1 MRVVLA
7 CAVEPPA
14 SADLD
19 TVEGHA
25 WADARRQLDEISAG
39 RANGAA
45 SDTVLTKPTPLGLL
59 LIDDD
64 EFVLDC
70 FLVLAKHSHPLWQV
84 RTAPDHAAG
93 LGIAREFMP
102 QVISTGVVNMRK
114 PGLSFGRS
122 IRQDKQ
128 LKNIFL
134 IAVTGCDA
142 SSMAEIDNAGFDVY
156 LNKPVEYKLF
166 IQHIQAFALVRS
178 LLW

>member
-84 RTAPDHAAG
+84 RRAPDHAAG

-102 QVISTGVVNMRK
+102 HVISTGVGYAQAGLVVRAK
-114 PGLSFGRS
+114 HPPGQAAQEHFLDCRH
-122 IRQDKQ
+122 RVRR
-128 LKNIFL
+128 IFD
-134 IAVTGCDA
+134 G
-142 SSMAEIDNAGFDVY
+142 
-156 LNKPVEYKLF
+156 
-166 IQHIQAFALVRS
+166 
-178 LLW
+178 